1 MAGEVLVRNP
11 MQSKQ
16 VSRILLTPETVDAF
30 VFWTKNPAPFLS
42 RLPEIEALG
51 YPFYFLFTLTPYD
64 ATLEPSV
71 KNKEGIVDVFRQL
84 SRLIG
89 PEKVVW
95 RYDPVVLTDR
105 FTPLWHAEAFTR
117 LAEVLSGYTE
127 RCVISFLDEYRK
139 MRGRMRET
147 RYILP
152 DKLAMGELSVI
163 FAEAAGRNG
172 MALCTCSHDIDLS
185 HQGIMHSRF
194 IDADLIEQ
202 ISGRPLLRVKKA
214 ASQRHAC
221 GCVESRDIGSY
232 NTCAHGCLYCYAV
245 ASHAGAS
252 SALHQHNPLSP
263 LLGDALRGDEVITTA
278 TVQKAVSKRESKPE
292 LDQIAMNLE

>member
-1 MAGEVLVRNP
+1 
-11 MQSKQ
+11 
-16 VSRILLTPETVDAF
+16 
-30 VFWTKNPAPFLS
+30 
-42 RLPEIEALG
+42 
-51 YPFYFLFTLTPYD
+51 
-64 ATLEPSV
+64 
-71 KNKEGIVDVFRQL
+71 
-84 SRLIG
+84 
-89 PEKVVW
+89 
-95 RYDPVVLTDR
+95 
-105 FTPLWHAEAFTR
+105 
-117 LAEVLSGYTE
+117 
-127 RCVISFLDEYRK
+127 
-139 MRGRMRET
+139 MRET

-163 FAEAAGRNG
+163 FAEAAAHSG

-185 HQGIMHSRF
+185 HQGIMHSRC

-202 ISGRPLLRVKKA
+202 ISGRPLFRVKKA

-245 ASHAGAS
+245 ASHS
-252 SALHQHNPLSP
+252 SAFSALQQHNPLSP

-278 TVQKAVSKRESKPE
+278 AVQKAVSVRHSKPG